1 MGVKLPVEMPHGARD
16 WFLIGLIVIMTL
28 IPIGVGVYVVFNN
41 VLPVLG
47 LR

>member
-16 WFLIGLIVIMTL
+16 WCLIFLIFVMATL
-28 IPIGVGVYVVFNN
+28 PVVAFVCIIYSK